1 MTRLTFEAKAR
12 QLPMLVLI
20 VTGLGM
26 LACGPSS
33 TPEPPGPTPGTT
45 PPATPGPSPAVA
57 QCEAFRSG
65 GAAPR
70 SLDERSAGAAE
81 KIVGGHEARVGDW
94 PWAAAL
100 ALTRADGSL
109 FQYCGGS
116 LIDEDWV
123 LTAAHCEVEVGDSV
137 LLGRHDLGTS
147 AGEVRAIEFV
157 LTHNDYN
164 DTQSNNDIALV
175 KLASSSAQTPVGL
188 IDAADTNSQ
197 PGDDST
203 VVGWGALSQGGATST
218 TLQQVEIPIVD
229 NPDCANTYSNLTDN
243 MICAGRD
250 MGGQDSCQGD
260 SGGPL
265 MVRASAQDP
274 WRQTGVVSFGIG
286 CALPNTPGVYTRVS
300 RYLDW
305 IGACTT
311 NPPQ

>member
-1 MTRLTFEAKAR
+1 M
-12 QLPMLVLI
+12 
-20 VTGLGM
+20 
-26 LACGPSS
+26 
-33 TPEPPGPTPGTT
+33 
-45 PPATPGPSPAVA
+45 A
-57 QCEAFRSG
+57 QCDASRT
-65 GAAPR
+65 GAADRSR
-70 SLDERSAGAAE
+70 SLEDRSAGAAA
-81 KIVGGHEARVGDW
+81 KIVGGDQAVEGAW
-94 PWAAAL
+94 PWTAAL
-100 ALTRADGSL
+100 AFTRADGTL

-116 LIDEDWV
+116 LIEANWV

-164 DTQSNNDIALV
+164 DTANNNDIALI
-175 KLASSSAQTPVGL
+175 KLASTSGQETVDL
-188 IDAADTNSQ
+188 IDAAEANSQ
-197 PGDDST
+197 PDDNST
-203 VVGWGALSQGGATST
+203 VVGWGALSQGGATSQ
-218 TLQQVEIPIVD
+218 TLQQVEIPIVS
-229 NPDCANTYSNLTDN
+229 NPDCANTYNNLTDN

-286 CALPNTPGVYTRVS
+286 CARPNTPGVYTRVS
-300 RYLDW
+300 RSLDW
-305 IGACTT
+305 IAACRS